1 MADRLKERVALVTG
15 AATGIGRATIDRLT
29 SEGAIVIAGI
39 ADDSQRHDMASF
51 EAVMLDVRSEA
62 DWGRAVAHV
71 EQQHGGLDILV
82 NNAGIHRLATALE
95 TTQMVWDEVMSVNLW
110 GSFLGCKTVIPAMQ
124 RRGGGAIV
132 NLCSINAITGVA
144 GSIAY
149 SKSKG
154 WGADHDNGACHRAC
168 QRPNTGQ
175 LRLSWAA
182 HSDEIGRR
190 FRSKPATHS
199 DRSRPVIPTKPA
211 RVADRTASG

>member
-149 SKSKG
+149 STSKG
-154 WGADHDNGACHRAC
+154 GVLTMTMALAIEHV
-168 QRPNTGQ
+168 
-175 LRLSWAA
+175 
-182 HSDEIGRR
+182 
-190 FRSKPATHS
+190 S
-199 DRSRPVIPTKPA
+199 DRIRVNCVCPGLRIPMKSAADSDRNRPPIPTEA
-211 RVADRTASG
+211 GR

>member
-1 MADRLKERVALVTG
+1 MADRLKERVALVTV
-15 AATGIGRATIDRLT
+15 AATGIGRATIERLT

-95 TTQMVWDEVMSVNLW
+95 TTQMVWTKSCPSIFGVAS
-110 GSFLGCKTVIPAMQ
+110 SAARQVIPAMQ

-154 WGADHDNGACHRAC
+154 GVLTMTMALAIEHV
-168 QRPNTGQ
+168 
-175 LRLSWAA
+175 
-182 HSDEIGRR
+182 
-190 FRSKPATHS
+190 S
-199 DRSRPVIPTKPA
+199 DRIRVNCVCPGLRIPMKAAGDSDRNQPPVPTEASR
-211 RVADRTASG
+211 